1 MKIKNI
7 IFEMVKL
14 IVSIICFHSLCVLLA
29 VFTRPSSAAK
39 YFPPQMLKNMFSNFE
54 IVLCYGQIIFSWKQ
68 NCINLF
74 FQISSKWR
82 GRRIKKPRI
91 SNMPPKKQ
99 AKQAKK
105 GGDGTFFQHT
115 IFMKT
120 QRFLI

>member
-54 IVLCYGQIIFSWKQ
+54 IVLCYGQIIFPENKIVSTY
-68 NCINLF
+68 F
-74 FQISSKWR
+74 FKFHQS
-82 GRRIKKPRI
+82 GV
-91 SNMPPKKQ
+91 
-99 AKQAKK
+99 
-105 GGDGTFFQHT
+105 GGE
-115 IFMKT
+115 
-120 QRFLI
+120 